1 MYYGWYFDP
10 TMLLILPA
18 LLLAMW
24 AQFRVQSTFRKYSD
38 VPSAQGW
45 TAAEMAADL
54 LARNGLG
61 DVRVER
67 VRGSLTDHY
76 DPRTNTLRLS
86 DTVYGSTSLA
96 ALGVAAHECGHA
108 MQEAEGYKPLRIREK
123 IVPVAQI
130 GSWAAMPLF
139 VLGLVMSWE
148 PLLTAGI
155 IVFSLVVAFY
165 LVTLPVEF
173 DASGRAL
180 EQLEGGGY
188 LSSAETDDAGRVL
201 RAAALTYVAA
211 ALQAVLQLLR
221 LLVLAGGNRR
231 NRDEF

>member
-10 TMLLILPA
+10 TTLLILPA

-61 DVRVER
+61 SVRVER

-231 NRDEF
+231 NRD

>member
-38 VPSAQGW
+38 APSAQGW

-61 DVRVER
+61 SVRVER

-231 NRDEF
+231 NRD

>member
-18 LLLAMW
+18 LLLAIW

-38 VPSAQGW
+38 APSAQGW

-231 NRDEF
+231 NRD

>member
-10 TMLLILPA
+10 TTLLILPA

-61 DVRVER
+61 NVRIER

-76 DPRTNTLRLS
+76 GPRTNTLRLS

-231 NRDEF
+231 NRD

>member
-24 AQFRVQSTFRKYSD
+24 AQFRVQSTFLKYSD
-38 VPSAQGW
+38 APSAQGW

-231 NRDEF
+231 NRD

>member
-61 DVRVER
+61 NVRIER

-180 EQLEGGGY
+180 EQLESGGY

-231 NRDEF
+231 NRD

>member
-1 MYYGWYFDP
+1 M
-10 TMLLILPA
+10 
-18 LLLAMW
+18 
-24 AQFRVQSTFRKYSD
+24 
-38 VPSAQGW
+38 
-45 TAAEMAADL
+45 
-54 LARNGLG
+54 
-61 DVRVER
+61 
-67 VRGSLTDHY
+67 
-76 DPRTNTLRLS
+76 
-86 DTVYGSTSLA
+86 
-96 ALGVAAHECGHA
+96 AAHECGHA

-231 NRDEF
+231 NRD

>member
-61 DVRVER
+61 S

-231 NRDEF
+231 NRD

>member
-188 LSSAETDDAGRVL
+188 LSSAETDDAGRLL

-231 NRDEF
+231 NRD

>member
-10 TMLLILPA
+10 TMLLSLPA

-231 NRDEF
+231 NRD

>member
-1 MYYGWYFDP
+1 
-10 TMLLILPA
+10 
-18 LLLAMW
+18 
-24 AQFRVQSTFRKYSD
+24 
-38 VPSAQGW
+38 
-45 TAAEMAADL
+45 
-54 LARNGLG
+54 
-61 DVRVER
+61 
-67 VRGSLTDHY
+67 
-76 DPRTNTLRLS
+76 
-86 DTVYGSTSLA
+86 
-96 ALGVAAHECGHA
+96 
-108 MQEAEGYKPLRIREK
+108 
-123 IVPVAQI
+123 
-130 GSWAAMPLF
+130 
-139 VLGLVMSWE
+139 MSWE

-231 NRDEF
+231 NRD

>member
-38 VPSAQGW
+38 APSAQGW

-61 DVRVER
+61 NVRIER

-173 DASGRAL
+173 DASSRAL

-231 NRDEF
+231 NRD

>member
-38 VPSAQGW
+38 APSAQGW

-108 MQEAEGYKPLRIREK
+108 MQEAEGYKPLRIREQ

-231 NRDEF
+231 NRD

>member
-61 DVRVER
+61 NVRIER

-231 NRDEF
+231 NRD

>member
-38 VPSAQGW
+38 APSAQGW

-231 NRDEF
+231 NRD

>member
-18 LLLAMW
+18 LLLAIW

-38 VPSAQGW
+38 APSAQGW

-61 DVRVER
+61 NVRIER

-139 VLGLVMSWE
+139 VLGL
-148 PLLTAGI
+148 
-155 IVFSLVVAFY
+155 
-165 LVTLPVEF
+165 LPGN
-173 DASGRAL
+173 A
-180 EQLEGGGY
+180 
-188 LSSAETDDAGRVL
+188 AGRVRRVRPGA
-201 RAAALTYVAA
+201 RAARRRRISFLRRNGRRGARAARGRADVCGRGAAGCSAA
-211 ALQAVLQLLR
+211 AAPARSRRRKPQEPGLILR
-221 LLVLAGGNRR
+221 KDRIYAG
-231 NRDEF
+231 

>member
-38 VPSAQGW
+38 APSAQGW

-61 DVRVER
+61 SVRIER

-231 NRDEF
+231 NRD

>member
-18 LLLAMW
+18 LLLAMC

-61 DVRVER
+61 SVRIER

-188 LSSAETDDAGRVL
+188 LSSAETDGAGRVL

-231 NRDEF
+231 NRD

>member
-38 VPSAQGW
+38 APSAQGW

-61 DVRVER
+61 NVRVER

-231 NRDEF
+231 NRD

>member
-61 DVRVER
+61 SVRVER

-231 NRDEF
+231 NRD

>member
-10 TMLLILPA
+10 TTLLILPA

-61 DVRVER
+61 DVRIER

-155 IVFSLVVAFY
+155 IFFSLVVAFY

-231 NRDEF
+231 NRD

>member
-45 TAAEMAADL
+45 TAAEMAAEL

-108 MQEAEGYKPLRIREK
+108 MQDAEGYKPLRIREK

-231 NRDEF
+231 NRD

>member
-221 LLVLAGGNRR
+221 LLVLVGGNRR
-231 NRDEF
+231 NRD

>member
-61 DVRVER
+61 SVRIER

-231 NRDEF
+231 NRD

>member
-123 IVPVAQI
+123 IVPGAQI

-231 NRDEF
+231 NRD

>member
-61 DVRVER
+61 SVRIER

-108 MQEAEGYKPLRIREK
+108 MQEAKGYKPLRIREK

-231 NRDEF
+231 NRD

>member
-38 VPSAQGW
+38 TPSAQGR

-231 NRDEF
+231 NRD

>member
-108 MQEAEGYKPLRIREK
+108 MQEAEGYKPLRIREQ

-231 NRDEF
+231 NRD

>member
-221 LLVLAGGNRR
+221 LLVLAGGNHR
-231 NRDEF
+231 NRD

>member
-1 MYYGWYFDP
+1 M
-10 TMLLILPA
+10 
-18 LLLAMW
+18 
-24 AQFRVQSTFRKYSD
+24 QSTFRKYSD

-231 NRDEF
+231 NRD

>member
-38 VPSAQGW
+38 TPSAQGW

-61 DVRVER
+61 SVRIER

-231 NRDEF
+231 NRD

>member
-38 VPSAQGW
+38 APSAQGW

-139 VLGLVMSWE
+139 MLGLVMSWE

-231 NRDEF
+231 NRD

>member
-86 DTVYGSTSLA
+86 DTVYGSTSRA

-231 NRDEF
+231 NRD

>member
-86 DTVYGSTSLA
+86 DTVYDSTSLA

-231 NRDEF
+231 NRD

>member
-173 DASGRAL
+173 DAPGRAL

-231 NRDEF
+231 NRD